1 MAQRYPDPDAGVLVD
16 RGATAMTST
25 SGHAGHGP
33 HVPPPR
39 EDCEDIDWHPQTNVE
54 SRPRVL
60 RWTCVCRTR
69 VYYLVVGGGRAH
81 IRCADGSGGPPR
93 ETVRMR
99 YHQAEALW
107 FRILR
112 GQAR

>member
-1 MAQRYPDPDAGVLVD
+1 MAQSSPEAIAAGPED
-16 RGATAMTST
+16 RGATALTST
-25 SGHAGHGP
+25 AGNADHGP
-33 HVPPPR
+33 HVPRPR
-39 EDCEDIDWHPQTNVE
+39 EGCEEIVWHPPANVE

-60 RWTCVCRTR
+60 RWTCECRSR

-81 IRCADGSGGPPR
+81 IRRSDGPGPHR

-99 YHQAEALW
+99 YHHIERLW
-107 FRILR
+107 LKILR

>member
-1 MAQRYPDPDAGVLVD
+1 MATSYPEPDTDDLAD
-16 RGATAMTST
+16 RGATALTST
-25 SGHAGHGP
+25 SGHADHGP
-33 HVPPPR
+33 HVPRPR
-39 EDCEDIDWHPQTNVE
+39 EDCEEIVWHPPMNVE

-60 RWTCVCRTR
+60 RWTCACRTR

-81 IRCADGSGGPPR
+81 IRCSDGSGAPPR

-99 YHQAEALW
+99 YHLAERLW
-107 FRILR
+107 LKILR